1 MYTGKIVSVYT
12 ALDFVEVHDKNWK
25 MPLHVLMSRM
35 ELPGKRKRFMD
46 AVRVVE
52 LMEEDQMVMKNPQWR
67 PLMGEAK
74 RRSNSKVL
82 SKTSIFIIVYTNVQP
97 RHS

>member
-46 AVRVVE
+46 AVGKDIE
-52 LMEEDQMVMKNPQWR
+52 WLN
-67 PLMGEAK
+67 
-74 RRSNSKVL
+74 
-82 SKTSIFIIVYTNVQP
+82 
-97 RHS
+97 